1 MFDFL
6 DKFKEDKEINEG
18 LFDKI
23 FGQKKTEPA
32 AQTVPE
38 PENIEP
44 EIKQEPKVD
53 IRKPQKQPKIE
64 FERGKPYEYDLTR
77 IPILGK
83 FSNPIINLS
92 FKSPEDFKAFKAI
105 MFYLNAGYF
114 DNDIH
119 NLQRAIK
126 YGEIDGFG
134 PFPYLSSIFNNN
146 KGTTF
151 PGQTKSIK
159 EGNIKFKMPAQ
170 STLKTKP
177 VAATPASNVEGYSTM
192 DSMRRLEKFVKYFV
206 ENIVDVNGNPNKV
219 LKSSIISRIKRLLG
233 TSIQVPKKPVQAKSV
248 PIEPGAKPEDIEK
261 SGEDVINYALKGLR
275 EGIQQEV
282 RNILKDNF

>member
-6 DKFKEDKEINEG
+6 DKFNENKEISEG
-18 LFDKI
+18 LFEKI
-23 FGQKKTEPA
+23 FGQKNPETTQSMPEL
-32 AQTVPE
+32 E
-38 PENIEP
+38 PEVQ
-44 EIKQEPKVD
+44 QEPQPEV
-53 IRKPQKQPKIE
+53 RKQQKQPKIE
-64 FERGKPYEYDLTR
+64 FERGKPYDYDLTR

-83 FSNPIINLS
+83 FSNPITNLS

-151 PGQTKSIK
+151 PGQSKTVREVS
-159 EGNIKFKMPAQ
+159 NIKFNMPSK
-170 STLKTKP
+170 STLKPKP
-177 VAATPASNVEGYSTM
+177 VATTQPENIEGYSTM

-206 ENIVDVNGNPNKV
+206 ENLVDANGAPNKV
-219 LKSSIISRIKRLLG
+219 LRSSIISRLKRLLG
-233 TSIQVPKKPVQAKSV
+233 TSVQAPKKPVPTKQA

-261 SGEDVINYALKGLR
+261 SGEDVVNYALKGLR

-282 RNILKDNF
+282 RNILKNNF